1 MRYAVDVRTGK
12 EVEASSRLPYSDH
25 FYRCPVCKA
34 RVFLRAGQWR
44 EPYFAHA
51 QGEVEPDCEL
61 YFPGTYSGSFE
72 PSRPR
77 REVEDTA
84 IEPGLCISTTEPW
97 GLSLRIPEIPAA
109 ELGKSSLFSLVNG
122 YVDVFAGIQRVNRI
136 CAIDLKPGVGSA
148 QVEVPPTS
156 DNYELRPEGDWP
168 QEVEFQRWSAKSRGL
183 NSDGTLFRLQH
194 GEWVRLRERSAVEW
208 GETLFMVAQRQS
220 RPPMTCQPKPLRYD
234 LGNETKWAAWQLEL
248 PDTSIKEVEDWL
260 DHIGYIA
267 TLPSGRIQLVSPSLE
282 GARAEVPKFTVRLPF
297 VVTVSM
303 PNPVPHPVLKLSDQ
317 VNTHQFPIKSPQ
329 DHLITY
335 VAVTAAHRGQY
346 TIFLNDEPDQPIQ
359 FEAVEQVPMTDL
371 GHLHLDL
378 PRLQVQVG
386 DTTFPAWAHA
396 KKIVLP
402 SSALAMPQIDVGF
415 GQLAI
420 DLPITVSWES
430 RAYNGHSKGLS
441 KRGAAHAISDLLTR
455 GESLKITVDAGALGR
470 VELHFLTSD
479 TGEKCSPPD
488 RVTRWLTG
496 ALTNS
501 CRSEAHCLTSPWVHR
516 MSSQI
521 MKERAKLTVTGVS
534 KPLGTILR
542 ASARRHANRRRTKG

>member
-61 YFPGTYSGSFE
+61 YFPGTYSGSLE

-84 IEPGLCISTTEPW
+84 IEPGLYISTTEPW
-97 GLSLRIPEIPAA
+97 GLTLRIPEIPAA
-109 ELGKSSLFSLVNG
+109 ELGKSSIFSLVNG

-148 QVEVPPTS
+148 HVEVPPTS
-156 DNYELRPEGDWP
+156 DNYELCPEGDWP
-168 QEVEFQRWSAKSRGL
+168 QEIEFQRWSAKSRGL
-183 NSDGTLFRLQH
+183 NSDGTLFRLHH

-220 RPPMTCQPKPLRYD
+220 RPPMTCQPKPLRHN
-234 LGNETKWAAWQLEL
+234 LGNEIKWVAWQLEL
-248 PDTSIKEVEDWL
+248 PDTPIKEVEDWL
-260 DHIGYIA
+260 DRIGYIA
-267 TLPSGRIQLVSPSLE
+267 IFPSGRIQLVSPSLE
-282 GARAEVPKFTVRLPF
+282 GTRDEIPKFTVRLPF
-297 VVTVSM
+297 VLAVSM
-303 PNPVPHPVLKLSDQ
+303 PSSVSHQVIKLSDH
-317 VNTHQFPIKSPQ
+317 VNTHQVPIKTSQ
-329 DHLITY
+329 DHLVTY

-346 TIFLNDEPDQPIQ
+346 TIFLNDEPDRPIR
-359 FEAVEQVPMTDL
+359 FEAAEQVPMADPSQ
-371 GHLHLDL
+371 LHLGL
-378 PRLQVQVG
+378 SRLQVQVG
-386 DTTFPAWAHA
+386 DTTFPAWSQAN
-396 KKIVLP
+396 KIVLP
-402 SSALAMPQIDVGF
+402 SSTFAMPQVDVGF
-415 GQLAI
+415 GQLTI

-430 RAYNGHSKGLS
+430 RTYNGHSKGLS
-441 KRGAAHAISDLLTR
+441 RREAARIISDLLTR

-470 VELHFLTSD
+470 VELHFLTTD
-479 TGEKCSPPD
+479 LEDERFPPD
-488 RVTRWLTG
+488 RVTRWLTS

-521 MKERAKLTVTGVS
+521 MKGRAKLAVTGVS
-534 KPLGTILR
+534 KPLGMILR
-542 ASARRHANRRRTKG
+542 AAARRHANRRRTKG